1 MSKEKPQTKVCKH
14 CRTEIPYDAR
24 VCPQCRK
31 KQKCG
36 ILKWILIIIA
46 ALIVIGV
53 IAGSGEGEEKE
64 SDLENKNVS
73 AEFEENEKSSRENKK
88 KKEPR
93 VIEESKALLSDFE
106 YKISGKNVC
115 IEEYNGK
122 NEILFIKSKY
132 IDGEKS
138 YKTDLTDFQIGIG
151 DSTVKFLILG
161 SGIEKVDD
169 AIFNSCDVKGVYF
182 PKSMKKIYDKT
193 VGFLSPED
201 GEKIHIYYEGTKEE
215 WKSIF
220 KKYERQTVKEAWNSS
235 DRGEEKGAAVG
246 KSLADKLN
254 DWMGAG
260 YHKEDF
266 KYHYSVSMDDLEKV
280 LMDF

>member
-31 KQKCG
+31 KQKGG
-36 ILKWILIIIA
+36 ILKLVLIIVV
-46 ALIVIGV
+46 ALIAIGA

-64 SDLENKNVS
+64 SDLENKNVFVES
-73 AEFEENEKSSRENKK
+73 EENKKSSQENKK
-88 KKEPR
+88 KKELS
-93 VIEESKALLSDFE
+93 VIEESKAPLSDFA

-161 SGIEKVDD
+161 IGIEKVDD

-193 VGFLSPED
+193 IGFLSPED
-201 GEKIHIYYEGTKEE
+201 GEKIHIYYEGTKDE

-235 DRGEEKGAAVG
+235 DKGEEKGAAVG

-280 LMDF
+280 LIDF